1 VTIKYDDDDDGVL
14 ADEPVAVTNE
24 RRRHRLRE
32 IPSRRRKAHHHASNV
47 TRRGRRISSKHGRTS
62 IPVTIRLLRSQ
73 RHHRSRHR
81 HRRHREAVG
90 GVDLGQAAMTADV
103 VQDDRRRPSD
113 LKRLSHDVSESSRH
127 RKPSPARQSVSGL
140 VSSTI
145 PPSSGDTEV
154 KTTYVP
160 LIHYYRVRRA
170 GDADKQAQRRVLDR
184 LLDASMSESERT
196 ARNLT
201 SAVLDRLLGA
211 AAGTACNRLYFNFAL
226 PSELLCKVFTQIERS
241 LWVICFPFILQFNL
255 FLVDHVAT

>member
-1 VTIKYDDDDDGVL
+1 MTIKYDDDDGGGVL
-14 ADEPVAVTNE
+14 AGEPVAVVNE
-24 RRRHRLRE
+24 RRRRLGE
-32 IPSRRRKAHHHASNV
+32 IPSRRRKAHRHASNV
-47 TRRGRRISSKHGRTS
+47 IRHGRRISSKHGRTS
-62 IPVTIRLLRSQ
+62 IPVTIRLLRPQ

-113 LKRLSHDVSESSRH
+113 LKRLNHDVSESSRH
-127 RKPSPARQSVSGL
+127 RKPSPAQQSVSGL

-201 SAVLDRLLGA
+201 SAVLDQLLGA
-211 AAGTACNRLYFNFAL
+211 AAGTTGNKLYFNFAL
-226 PSELLCKVFTQIERS
+226 PSELLCKRTTK
-241 LWVICFPFILQFNL
+241 
-255 FLVDHVAT
+255 FLHELNVHCG